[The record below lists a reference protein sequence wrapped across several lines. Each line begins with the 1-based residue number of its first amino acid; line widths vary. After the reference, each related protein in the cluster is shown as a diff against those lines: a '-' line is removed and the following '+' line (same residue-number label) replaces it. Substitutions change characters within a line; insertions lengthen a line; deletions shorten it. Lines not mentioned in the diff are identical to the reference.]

1 MLHKSILS
9 YQGPLSFSTIDK
21 LLSEFKFAAEDH
33 DISFK
38 TYKKMISVMIE
49 ALENVTKY
57 SDQLLCNGDRSSV
70 FCPSCKIS
78 RNDSLIE
85 METTNPV
92 KKQEVLS
99 LRTKIDKVNSQD
111 SNALKELYLSRW
123 LKPLATNWSMPL
135 KTCQRSTPSIPSG
148 LQCIYRPTVL
158 FRAVK
163 FVFVHFI
170 PCSSSNSIDN

>member
-9 YQGPLSFSTIDK
+9 YQGPLSFSTIDR
-21 LLSEFKFAAEDH
+21 LLSEFKLAAEDH

-38 TYKKMISVMIE
+38 IYKKMISVMIE

-92 KKQEVLS
+92 KKQEVKP
-99 LRTKIDKVNSQD
+99 LRTRIDKINSQD
-111 SNALKELYLSRW
+111 SNALKELYKSTITNGEFSATGGAGLGFIEMAKTTGNKLEYAFENLSEEYS
-123 LKPLATNWSMPL
+123 LYT
-135 KTCQRSTPSIPSG
+135 
-148 LQCIYRPTVL
+148 
-158 FRAVK
+158 FRASM
-163 FVFVHFI
+163 HI
-170 PCSSSNSIDN
+170 

>member
-9 YQGPLSFSTIDK
+9 YQGPLSFSTIDR
-21 LLSEFKFAAEDH
+21 LLSEFKLAAQDH

-49 ALENVTKY
+49 ALENVSKY

-99 LRTKIDKVNSQD
+99 LRTRIDNVNRQD
-111 SNALKELYLSRW
+111 RNTLKELYKSTITNGEFSATGGAGLGFIEMAKTTGNKLEYAFENLSKEYS
-123 LKPLATNWSMPL
+123 LYT
-135 KTCQRSTPSIPSG
+135 
-148 LQCIYRPTVL
+148 
-158 FRAVK
+158 FRASM
-163 FVFVHFI
+163 HI
-170 PCSSSNSIDN
+170 